1 MKSHKKFDFILE
13 IAYTITCRK
22 MEKNVTAVQKACRI
36 SSFGKDDVFE
46 QMYDFLLV

>member
-1 MKSHKKFDFILE
+1 MKSHKNVDFILK

-22 MEKNVTAVQKACRI
+22 MEKNMTAVQKACRI

>member
-1 MKSHKKFDFILE
+1 MKSHKKFRFYSINSLYDHMP
-13 IAYTITCRK
+13 K
-22 MEKNVTAVQKACRI
+22 NGKNVTAVQKACRI